1 MFYVNYVVNKKVCFM
16 KKFLPIL
23 IFLLALMSCKENNK
37 QTEVQTDS
45 TAFNQPGTQPLSVT
59 DSLLQGCYS
68 YINNRDTA
76 SLQLGMDKGNLSGSL
91 SYNLEGKDHND
102 GTFQGEIRGDRLELW
117 YLFRSEGVM
126 SVRQEIFK
134 ILPGKLVPANGTVT
148 VRNDTALFTDP
159 SRVSFDTTRAFVKVP
174 CVI

>member
-1 MFYVNYVVNKKVCFM
+1 M
-16 KKFLPIL
+16 KKLTLIL
-23 IFLLALMSCKENNK
+23 IFVSFMMSFKENSK
-37 QTEVQTDS
+37 QTEVESDS
-45 TAFNQPGTQPLSVT
+45 TSLNQPQTPLSAP

-76 SLQLGMDKGNLSGSL
+76 SLQMGMDKNNLSGSL

-134 ILPGKLVPANGTVT
+134 ILPGKLVPANGAVT
-148 VRNDTALFTDP
+148 VRNDTAMFTDP
-159 SRVSFDTTRAFVKVP
+159 SRVNFDTTRAFVKVP